1 MCGIVGL
8 LPKPVNGL
16 SWTDQKIFDQ
26 MLFANLLRGSDSTG
40 VIGVMADGDFGIMK
54 EASDSYFFAGQ
65 FADSDLYKRLYTSG
79 RAVIGHNRAK
89 TIGENKDENAHPFV
103 IDGTFAMVHNGT
115 LRNHKALFDTEVDSE
130 ALARLFKEAMDQED
144 WKKALEDAIGRVS
157 GAFAV
162 IWYDQ
167 KRQQLCLLRN
177 SERPLGFCETPD
189 SILIASEIALANW
202 IGTRNGKACKD
213 FKSCAVHTL
222 YTFDMKEGKGALQ
235 ETNLSPT
242 TPTKTRGFQNGT
254 TKLGED
260 NLTGGTTASTH
271 SKHDAQSRRIFGPQ
285 ELSKNAFKRLRARI
299 LQKTITFECQDY
311 IPMTGGQFRLLGE
324 STDGAH
330 DICDHNHIIAGTLN
344 GWSHGLEESDFW
356 VNDTIDFTARIV
368 DVEYDPKQKRAEI
381 IVTAIEPTT
390 YVKKQ
395 AVH

>member
-8 LPKPVNGL
+8 IPKPLNGL

-40 VIGVMADGDFGIMK
+40 VIGVMSDGDFGIMK
-54 EASDSYFFAGQ
+54 EASDSYFFAGS
-65 FADSDLYKRLYTSG
+65 FAESDLYKRLYSSG

-144 WKKALEDAIGRVS
+144 WQKALEDAIGRVS

-177 SERPLGFCETPD
+177 SERPLGFCDTPD
-189 SILIASEIALANW
+189 SILIASELGLANW

-242 TPTKTRGFQNGT
+242 TPKKNGGFRNGT
-254 TKLGED
+254 EKLGQD
-260 NLTGGTTASTH
+260 NLTGGTDTTG
-271 SKHDAQSRRIFGPQ
+271 SKKFDEQSRRLFGTP

-299 LQKTITFECQDY
+299 MNKTITFECNDY

-330 DICDHNHIIAGTLN
+330 DICDHHHIIAGTLQ
-344 GWSHGLEESDFW
+344 GWSHGMEESDFW
-356 VNDTIDFTARIV
+356 ANDTIDFTARIV
-368 DVEYDPKQKRAEI
+368 DVEYDPKLKRAEI
-381 IVTAIEPTT
+381 IVTAIEPVT
-390 YVKKQ
+390 YVKK